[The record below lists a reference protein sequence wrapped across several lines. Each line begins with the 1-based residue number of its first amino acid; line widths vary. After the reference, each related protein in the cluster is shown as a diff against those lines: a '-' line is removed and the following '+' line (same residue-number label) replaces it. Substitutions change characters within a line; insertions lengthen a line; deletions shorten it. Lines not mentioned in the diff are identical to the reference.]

1 MSDTQIME
9 TIHGCF
15 EEMVVAINGRLDQ
28 MQTELKDGLH
38 KELQKHEERFDQ
50 IDRRLDRMDERLD
63 RMDERLDKMDER
75 FDRMDERLDKMDERF
90 DRMDE
95 RLDKMDERFDQI
107 DKRLNKMDERFD
119 GIDEHLKAHDKQ
131 LDVIDRKLTG
141 LALHVENE
149 TDRNIRL
156 LAENHIELVN
166 KLNEGIDAANNNR
179 MYAIQVGYL
188 IKNVDKL
195 KEEVEDLKKGSI
207 IRRPGRRALK
217 SPS

>member
-1 MSDTQIME
+1 MNDTQIME

-28 MQTELKDGLH
+28 MQAELKAGLH
-38 KELQKHEERFDQ
+38 EELKRHE
-50 IDRRLDRMDERLD
+50 ERLD
-63 RMDERLDKMDER
+63 RIEVRLDRIEERLDRVE
-75 FDRMDERLDKMDERF
+75 ERLDRVEEHLKEH
-90 DRMDE
+90 
-95 RLDKMDERFDQI
+95 
-107 DKRLNKMDERFD
+107 DKRLDT
-119 GIDEHLKAHDKQ
+119 L
-131 LDVIDRKLTG
+131 DRKLTE
-141 LALHVENE
+141 LSLHVENE
-149 TDRNIRL
+149 TDSNIRL

-207 IRRPGRRALK
+207 IRRPRRRVFKTL
-217 SPS
+217 S

>member
-1 MSDTQIME
+1 MNDTQIME

-28 MQTELKDGLH
+28 MQAELKAGLH
-38 KELQKHEERFDQ
+38 EELKRHE
-50 IDRRLDRMDERLD
+50 ERLD
-63 RMDERLDKMDER
+63 RIEVRLDRIEVRLDRIEERLDRVE
-75 FDRMDERLDKMDERF
+75 ERLDRVEEHLKEH
-90 DRMDE
+90 
-95 RLDKMDERFDQI
+95 
-107 DKRLNKMDERFD
+107 DKRLDA
-119 GIDEHLKAHDKQ
+119 L
-131 LDVIDRKLTG
+131 DRKLTE
-141 LALHVENE
+141 LSLHVENE
-149 TDRNIRL
+149 TDSNIRL

-207 IRRPGRRALK
+207 IRRPRRRVFK
-217 SPS
+217 SLS